1 MWCAFIPGAA
11 GNSKPGF
18 SHFKKNTMIR
28 LYCSRFFKQEKR
40 KVILAVT
47 AGFIHNACTVL
58 LLLSIGKYIELAFK
72 GSGNKS
78 RALHWVGIHLPN
90 DITVFYIFF
99 FSLIIIKLLT
109 AWAEKYYSKLA
120 ALTFTETVRA
130 AFFRH
135 LLSNES
141 FFKSKPASGHLVW
154 FSSDLK
160 ALQRLAEK
168 GFIGFVKDFL
178 FISLCLYLL
187 ARLSIVFALI
197 IFCIATAGL
206 LVNSF
211 SGRLSRPHL
220 KKSRK
225 TGAEVLSHISK
236 KLTMAETDFEILN
249 AEQEENKLWQVQT
262 KMLLKKKQWFLR
274 TTAYSALAPF
284 LMYSFLGIVMMAAAN
299 TSANELSPADV
310 LTFLLLLLNLFSPM
324 GRIIRISNILNP
336 ALLSLKK
343 LNFMKTD
350 NKFKNRTVNTETNQQ
365 KHEFSVN

>member
-1 MWCAFIPGAA
+1 MWCAFIPGVA

-28 LYCSRFFKQEKR
+28 LYCSRFFKQEKKR
-40 KVILAVT
+40 IILAVT
-47 AGFIHNACTVL
+47 AGFVHNACTVL
-58 LLLSIGKYIELAFK
+58 LLLSIGKYIELAFN

-78 RALHWVGIHLPN
+78 RALHWAGIHLPDN
-90 DITVFYIFF
+90 ITVFYAFF
-99 FSLIIIKLLT
+99 FSIILIKVLA
-109 AWAEKYYSKLA
+109 AWAEKFYSKLA

-135 LLSNES
+135 LLSNQS
-141 FFKSKPASGHLVW
+141 VFKSKPPSGHLVW

-178 FISLCLYLL
+178 FISFCLFLL

-197 IFCIATAGL
+197 LFCIAAAGL

-211 SGRLSRPHL
+211 SGRRSRPHL
-220 KKSRK
+220 KTSRK
-225 TGAEVLSHISK
+225 TGADVLAHISK
-236 KLTMAETDFEILN
+236 KLTKAETDFESLD
-249 AEQEENKLWQVQT
+249 ALKEENRLWQVQSQ
-262 KMLLKKKQWFLR
+262 MLRKKKEWFLR
-274 TTAYSALAPF
+274 TSAYSALAPF
-284 LMYSFLGIVMMAAAN
+284 LMYSLLGGVMMLAAN
-299 TSANELSPADV
+299 SSAIELSPADV

-324 GRIIRISNILNP
+324 GRIIRVSNILNP
-336 ALLSLKK
+336 ARLSLKK

-350 NKFKNRTVNTETNQQ
+350 NLFKIRAVNIETGKQI
-365 KHEFSVN
+365 HEFSVN